1 MEIEGQVVYA
11 NYLIDGEIINIDYVF
26 APEELRG
33 SGAAGKLME
42 EIALMARDNVKIMR
56 TPNLLR
62 ISN

>member
-11 NYLIDGEIINIDYVF
+11 NYRIDGEVINIDYVF
-26 APEELRG
+26 APEELPG

-56 TPNLLR
+56 MPNLLR